1 MNTMIADG
9 SAEVRNMIRETFEQ
23 ICRNNARNVVEEMF
37 RKGCSK
43 DGWEKFKKILDKEAR
58 L

>member
-1 MNTMIADG
+1 MIADG